1 LGLDPGRRFPR
12 PAFKYRP
19 SWPISRAE
27 GPALLRTDTTLP
39 TPISR
44 INEPAS
50 REALTTLL
58 DASPLAIAVL
68 DLEGNVC
75 SWNAAAEAMFGWA
88 AADIIGRPYPLFQP
102 GSGDDFR
109 ALRDRALAEGSVR
122 IPECRRPRKDGS
134 LLDARASAGLVRDAR
149 GSVTGLLAI
158 AEDVT
163 DRKSV
168 EAERDHWFHESQQL
182 LAVCGPDGTIQRV
195 NDAWRRLLRYAP
207 DDLIGRRLIE
217 LVHPGDRP
225 GTQLHLQNLEY
236 DRATSFENRCA
247 SADGG
252 YRWFLWRSTSGEGD
266 GFYAYGTDITDRK
279 AFEQEL
285 WDAHAETER
294 LLASISSILIRVDR
308 QGLITRWNSAA
319 QETFGLDSLAA
330 IGRPFTECAGWADQ
344 KRAETIVAPRQEPYR
359 VEDLRFA
366 GLDGRDHFVTLT
378 VTPLQRGSGGDGFLV
393 LGADVT
399 EHKILEDQ
407 LRQAQKL
414 EAIGQLA
421 AGIAHEINTPTQ
433 YVGDNARF
441 LQDAF
446 RDLGGLLD
454 CVVRL
459 RAAVAQQQ
467 PIDPSLLDELGREAD
482 RADIGFLRTEIPL
495 AIAQSLEGV
504 QRVSR
509 IVGAMK
515 EFSHPSEAKVAV
527 DLNRAIETT
536 MIVAQNELKYVAD
549 TRTNLDP
556 KMPFV
561 PCLPGE
567 VNQVILN
574 LLINAAHAIADVVR
588 DEPGTK
594 GLITVSTHRVDDW
607 AEIRIADTGTGIAEK
622 AQRRV
627 FDPFFTTK
635 EVGRGTGQ
643 GLALAHAV
651 IVKKHRG
658 HIWFETTVGRGT
670 TFFVRLPLVAETEP
684 PAC

>member
-1 LGLDPGRRFPR
+1 LQGSLQI
-12 PAFKYRP
+12 P
-19 SWPISRAE
+19 SS
-27 GPALLRTDTTLP
+27 L
-39 TPISR
+39 SH
-44 INEPAS
+44 EPS
-50 REALTTLL
+50 GREALSTLL

-68 DLEGNVC
+68 DLEGIVRR
-75 SWNAAAEAMFGWA
+75 WNGAAETMFGWT
-88 AADIIGRPYPLFQP
+88 ADEIIGRPYPLFQP
-102 GSGDDFR
+102 GLGDDFR
-109 ALRDRALAEGSVR
+109 ALRDRALAEGSAR

-149 GSVTGLLAI
+149 GAVTGLLAI

-168 EAERDHWFHESQQL
+168 EAERDHWFHQSQQL
-182 LAVCGPDGTIQRV
+182 LAVCEPDGTIRRV
-195 NDAWRRLLRYAP
+195 NDTWRRLLHHIPA
-207 DDLIGRRLIE
+207 DLIGRRLLD

-225 GTQLHLQNLEY
+225 ATVLHLQNLEY
-236 DRATSFENRCA
+236 GRATSFENRCA
-247 SADGG
+247 SADGE
-252 YRWFLWRSTSGEGD
+252 YRWFLWRSTAAEGD

-308 QGLITRWNSAA
+308 QGRITRWNSAA

-330 IGRPFTECAGWADQ
+330 VGRPFTQCARWADQ
-344 KRAETIVAPRQEPYR
+344 KRAETIVAPRRESYR

-378 VTPLQRGSGGDGFLV
+378 VTPLERGNGGDGFLV

-407 LRQAQKL
+407 LRQSQKL

-459 RAAVAQQQ
+459 RAAVAGQQV
-467 PIDPSLLDELGREAD
+467 IDPGLLEELGREAD

-504 QRVSR
+504 HRVSR
-509 IVGAMK
+509 IIRAMK
-515 EFSHPSEAKVAV
+515 EFSHPNEAKVAV

-536 MIVAQNELKYVAD
+536 MLVAQNELKYVAD
-549 TRTNLDP
+549 TQTHLDP
-556 KMPFV
+556 QLPLV

-588 DEPGTK
+588 DQPGAK
-594 GLITVSTHRVDDW
+594 GLIAVSTRRVDDW
-607 AEIRIADTGTGIAEK
+607 AEIRIADTGTGIPEA

-643 GLALAHAV
+643 GLALAHTV
-651 IVKKHRG
+651 VVKKHGG
-658 HIWFETTVGRGT
+658 HIWFETALGRGT
-670 TFFVRLPLVAETEP
+670 TFFVRLPIAPDAEP
-684 PAC
+684 PA

>member
-1 LGLDPGRRFPR
+1 L
-12 PAFKYRP
+12 
-19 SWPISRAE
+19 
-27 GPALLRTDTTLP
+27 
-39 TPISR
+39 
-44 INEPAS
+44 
-50 REALTTLL
+50 
-58 DASPLAIAVL
+58 L
-68 DLEGNVC
+68 DLEGIVR
-75 SWNAAAEAMFGWA
+75 SWNAAAEAMFGSPA
-88 AADIIGRPYPLFQP
+88 GDMIGRPYPLLQP
-102 GSGDDFR
+102 AQVKNFHGLCDQ
-109 ALRDRALAEGSVR
+109 ALAEGSVR
-122 IPECRRPRKDGS
+122 IPECRRVRKDGS
-134 LLDARASAGLVRDAR
+134 VLDVRASAGLVRDAR
-149 GSVTGLLAI
+149 GQVTGLLAI

-182 LAVCGPDGTIQRV
+182 LTVCEADGTIRRV
-195 NDAWRRLLRYAP
+195 NDTWRRLLRYAP
-207 DDLIGRRLIE
+207 DDVIGRRLID

-225 GTQLHLQNLEY
+225 STLLHLQNLRL
-236 DRATSFENRCA
+236 DRSTSFENRCL
-247 SADGG
+247 SADGE
-252 YRWFLWRSTSGEGD
+252 YRWFLWRGTATEE

-294 LLASISSILIRVDR
+294 LLASISSILIRIDG
-308 QGLITRWNSAA
+308 QGRIARWNSAA
-319 QETFGLDSLAA
+319 QATFGLDSMAA
-330 IGRPFTECAGWADQ
+330 IGRRFTECAQWSDP
-344 KRAETIVAPRQEPYR
+344 KRAEAIVAPRDRPYR

-366 GLDGRDHFVTLT
+366 GVDGRDHFVTLT
-378 VTPLQRGSGGDGFLV
+378 VTPLQRGNGDDGFLV

-446 RDLGGLLD
+446 RDLGAVLD
-454 CVVRL
+454 SVARVQ
-459 RAAVAQQQ
+459 AAIAGGQTV
-467 PIDPSLLDELGREAD
+467 DPAALEELAREAE

-495 AIAQSLEGV
+495 AISQSLEGV
-504 QRVSR
+504 DRVSR
-509 IVGAMK
+509 IVRAMK

-536 MIVAQNELKYVAD
+536 MIVAQNELKYVAE
-549 TRTNLDP
+549 TRADP
-556 KMPFV
+556 DPQLPLV

-567 VNQVILN
+567 VNQVVLN

-588 DEPGTK
+588 NEPGTK

-607 AEIRIADTGTGIAEK
+607 AEIRIADTGTGIPEK

-627 FDPFFTTK
+627 FEPFFTTK

-658 HIWFETTVGRGT
+658 HIWFETAPGRGT
-670 TFFVRLPLVAETEP
+670 TFFVRLPLIVESEQ
-684 PAC
+684 PATI

>member
-1 LGLDPGRRFPR
+1 
-12 PAFKYRP
+12 
-19 SWPISRAE
+19 
-27 GPALLRTDTTLP
+27 LP
-39 TPISR
+39 
-44 INEPAS
+44 
-50 REALTTLL
+50 
-58 DASPLAIAVL
+58 
-68 DLEGNVC
+68 
-75 SWNAAAEAMFGWA
+75 
-88 AADIIGRPYPLFQP
+88 
-102 GSGDDFR
+102 
-109 ALRDRALAEGSVR
+109 RDRRV
-122 IPECRRPRKDGS
+122 PDCRRPRKDGS
-134 LLDARASAGLVRDAR
+134 LLDVRASAGLVRDAR
-149 GSVTGLLAI
+149 GDVTGLLAI

-182 LAVCGPDGTIQRV
+182 LAVCGPDGTIRRV
-195 NDAWRRLLRYAP
+195 NDTWRRLLRHAP
-207 DDLIGRRLIE
+207 ADLIGRRLIE

-225 GTQLHLQNLEY
+225 GTFLHLQHLAS
-236 DRATSFENRCA
+236 DGATSFENRCV

-252 YRWFLWRSTSGEGD
+252 YRWFLWRSTSADTD

-308 QGLITRWNSAA
+308 QGRITRWNSAA
-319 QETFGLDSLAA
+319 QATFGLDPQAA
-330 IGRPFTECAGWADQ
+330 VGRLFTECARWGDL
-344 KRAETIVAPRQEPYR
+344 KRVETIVAPRGDEPYR

-378 VTPLQRGSGGDGFLV
+378 VTPLQRGNGGDGFLV
-393 LGADVT
+393 LGSDVT

-454 CVVRL
+454 GVVRL
-459 RAAVAQQQ
+459 RTAVAQHQ
-467 PIDPSLLDELGREAD
+467 PIGPEALEELGREAD
-482 RADIGFLRTEIPL
+482 RADIGFLQAEIPL
-495 AIAQSLEGV
+495 AIAQTLEGV

-509 IVGAMK
+509 IVRAMK

-549 TRTNLDP
+549 TGTNLDP
-556 KMPFV
+556 QMPLV

-588 DEPGTK
+588 GQPGAK

-607 AEIRIADTGTGIAEK
+607 AEIRIADTGTGIPEA

-658 HIWFETTVGRGT
+658 HIWFETAIGRGT
-670 TFFVRLPLVAETEP
+670 TFFVRLPLVAEPEP
-684 PAC
+684 EA

>member
-1 LGLDPGRRFPR
+1 MVRGWND
-12 PAFKYRP
+12 A
-19 SWPISRAE
+19 
-27 GPALLRTDTTLP
+27 
-39 TPISR
+39 
-44 INEPAS
+44 AS
-50 REALTTLL
+50 ATFGW
-58 DASPLAIAVL
+58 S
-68 DLEGNVC
+68 
-75 SWNAAAEAMFGWA
+75 AAE
-88 AADIIGRPYPLFQP
+88 IVGRPCPLFPP
-102 GSGDDFR
+102 GPGGEFTT
-109 ALRDRALAEGSVR
+109 LRDRASADGSAR
-122 IPECRRPRKDGS
+122 IPECRRPRKDGA
-134 LLDARASAGLVRDAR
+134 LVDVRVSAGLLRDTCGAI
-149 GSVTGLLAI
+149 TGLLAVV
-158 AEDVT
+158 EDVT

-182 LAVCGPDGTIQRV
+182 LAVCGPDGTIRRV
-195 NDAWRRLLRYAP
+195 NDAWRRLLHYAP
-207 DDLIGRRLIE
+207 ADLVGRRLIE

-225 GTQLHLQNLEY
+225 GTRLHLQHIES
-236 DRATSFENRCA
+236 DRATTFENRCA
-247 SADGG
+247 AADGDH
-252 YRWFLWRSTSGEGD
+252 RWFLWRSTSAEGG

-308 QGLITRWNSAA
+308 QGRITRWNSAA
-319 QETFGLDSLAA
+319 HTTFGLDSLAA
-330 IGRPFTECAGWADQ
+330 VGRAFTQCARWAEPT
-344 KRAETIVAPRQEPYR
+344 RVEALVAPGSDPCR

-378 VTPLQRGSGGDGFLV
+378 VTPLHRGDGGDGFLV
-393 LGADVT
+393 LGSDVT

-459 RAAVAQQQ
+459 RGAVAQGQ
-467 PIDPSLLDELGREAD
+467 SVGAGVLEELGREAD

-495 AIAQSLEGV
+495 AIAQALEGV

-509 IVGAMK
+509 IVRAMK

-549 TRTNLDP
+549 TRTGLDP
-556 KMPFV
+556 QLPLV

-567 VNQVILN
+567 VNQVVLN

-588 DEPGTK
+588 AQPGTK
-594 GLITVSTHRVDDW
+594 GLITVSTHRVEDW
-607 AEIRIADTGTGIAEK
+607 AEIRIADTGTGIPES

-658 HIWFETTVGRGT
+658 HIWFETAPGRGT
-670 TFFVRLPLVAETEP
+670 TFFVRLPLVADPGPQVRTSGWT
-684 PAC
+684 